1 MKYLTNTAIF
11 KQDNKKIG
19 LMSRVALVL
28 IWLFQQTRILR
39 QPSCRFYPSC
49 SQYTADS
56 MKRFGFLKGLVL
68 GTVRLA
74 KCHPWHDGGV
84 DDVPESFEPLKMLSG
99 HAGTR

>member
-99 HAGTR
+99 HPGTR

>member
-1 MKYLTNTAIF
+1 MKISAILPTAAI
-11 KQDNKKIG
+11 
-19 LMSRVALVL
+19 LLLRVY
-28 IWLFQQTRILR
+28 QKTRYLR